1 MLTLIKA
8 AIKPENVTKKAL
20 NKFSSLRATS
30 IKEIKIHMYIKK
42 TINWNSAAS

>member
-1 MLTLIKA
+1 MLTLINA

-30 IKEIKIHMYIKK
+30 IKEIKIN
-42 TINWNSAAS
+42 TII